1 VATTV
6 EFSLEFRNKRYNSA
20 ADGLKALAKQL
31 SKAPDVAVEPLK
43 KSLKEYVE
51 AVAEALARRHGNAW
65 PGGTTPTTLSRRSGK
80 LIDEIRKSAKVY
92 GDSLAT
98 VAAEI
103 GGGNAR
109 YAGIQEYGGVVT
121 PKKASYLTIPLKA
134 ALNADGTPKKQSAR
148 EWLNTFV
155 IKSKAGNLLIVM
167 RDGPNLVPLYVLK
180 SQVKIPPR
188 LRMGETVRAGMGAF
202 VDEASKAMYDAIMG
216 V

>member
-80 LIDEIRKSAKVY
+80 LIDEIRKS
-92 GDSLAT
+92 AT